1 MGNGKRAALALLLLL
16 LCGCGRLPPDE
27 PLEGVGRTPPREPAE
42 TAGAAA
48 DRTLYGMPVSE
59 GPAFEA
65 VDDGVEAEIDLTS
78 LNAAALYAT
87 VGSMNGSPEDHAG
100 KTIRMAGLFSSDE
113 TRFGRR
119 YYCSAPDAAG
129 CCLESFEVRPGEEME
144 YPGDFPPEG
153 TVVTVSGRFGYERV
167 SEYLSYSF
175 IEDARILW
183 LD

>member
-1 MGNGKRAALALLLLL
+1 MENRRSAALALLLLL

-27 PLEGVGRTPPREPAE
+27 PLEGVGRATSREPAE

-48 DRTLYGMPVSE
+48 DRSLYGMPVSE

-87 VGSMNGSPEDHAG
+87 VGSMNGAPQDHAG

-144 YPGDFPPEG
+144 YPGDFPVEG
-153 TVVTVSGRFGYERV
+153 TVITVSGRFGYERV

-175 IEDARILW
+175 IEDARIRW
-183 LD
+183 IG